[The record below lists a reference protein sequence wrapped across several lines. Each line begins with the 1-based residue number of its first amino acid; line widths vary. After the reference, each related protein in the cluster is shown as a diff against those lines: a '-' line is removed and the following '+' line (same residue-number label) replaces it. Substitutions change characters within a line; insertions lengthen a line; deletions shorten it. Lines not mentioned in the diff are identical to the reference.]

1 MEIESNE
8 LCEKLELYLS
18 CIDLPDMD
26 ALSKSDPMV
35 RVMVQIR
42 GQDSKLVGV
51 TESKSNDLN
60 PVFNKSV
67 VVDYFFEMHQ
77 TVRFLCVDSDK
88 GEGVGEDLG
97 TATCSMA
104 DILMA
109 DPSVG
114 LRIPLVNK
122 KKKTTAILVKYKKL
136 GKVNMDFSFKVK
148 CSKVKNLRWCGKSKP
163 FLRIYKA
170 GKGFENMENPE
181 SVIDE
186 GWIIVH
192 ETEWPAG
199 DLDPDYK
206 PFVILGS
213 VLNGGNLAI
222 NNKWELWDH
231 SSDGNHKLIGG
242 AFLTLNKLIEGT
254 RMISALCKNKKFAG
268 NIIIEDFQIKRKFP
282 ISDYIK
288 IGLNLSL
295 TVGVDFTA
303 SNGEPGNPTSLH
315 NVGGPNP
322 NQYQSA
328 LSEVGLI
335 VLDYDKDKKIP
346 VYGFGAIPPRQEVK
360 SFCFPLNLDSN
371 NPFVNGLQGVMD
383 VYKSMVER
391 VRFSGPTNFAPLIS
405 EAMNSVQRGYQSNKM
420 TYSILLILTDGQIT
434 DFQETISV
442 LVKCSVLPM
451 SVIIIGVG
459 AEDFGQMDKLDSD
472 NRLLKDSQGNTAVR
486 DIVQFVA
493 FKKFASKPPLLSE
506 AVLKELPRQINSF
519 YQSIGVTPP
528 S

>member
-1 MEIESNE
+1 
-8 LCEKLELYLS
+8 
-18 CIDLPDMD
+18 
-26 ALSKSDPMV
+26 
-35 RVMVQIR
+35 
-42 GQDSKLVGV
+42 
-51 TESKSNDLN
+51 
-60 PVFNKSV
+60 
-67 VVDYFFEMHQ
+67 
-77 TVRFLCVDSDK
+77 
-88 GEGVGEDLG
+88 
-97 TATCSMA
+97 
-104 DILMA
+104 
-109 DPSVG
+109 
-114 LRIPLVNK
+114 
-122 KKKTTAILVKYKKL
+122 
-136 GKVNMDFSFKVK
+136 
-148 CSKVKNLRWCGKSKP
+148 
-163 FLRIYKA
+163 
-170 GKGFENMENPE
+170 
-181 SVIDE
+181 
-186 GWIIVH
+186 
-192 ETEWPAG
+192 
-199 DLDPDYK
+199 
-206 PFVILGS
+206 
-213 VLNGGNLAI
+213 
-222 NNKWELWDH
+222 
-231 SSDGNHKLIGG
+231 
-242 AFLTLNKLIEGT
+242 
-254 RMISALCKNKKFAG
+254 MISALCKNKKFAG

-303 SNGEPGNPTSLH
+303 SNGEPANPTSLH

-360 SFCFPLNLDSN
+360 SFCFPLNLDPN

-405 EAMNSVQRGYQSNKM
+405 EAMNSVQRGYESNKM

-434 DFQETISV
+434 DFQETVSV

-472 NRLLKDSQGNTAVR
+472 NRLLKDSQGNTAAR